1 MPQRPMR
8 PRKEEGLRKY
18 IPMLYEKPT
27 LKFLKCGEPWE
38 PIADLIYGPPTSRPS
53 PDQIEKLKSVW
64 RELRA
69 DILEAQ
75 QRYAPRGK
83 PPWGSRFD

>member
-1 MPQRPMR
+1 MP
-8 PRKEEGLRKY
+8 LRKQTQMQASMQKY
-18 IPMLYEKPT
+18 IAMLYEKPA

-38 PIADLIYGPPTSRPS
+38 DLADVMFGPTTSRPS
-53 PDQIEKLKSVW
+53 RDQMEKLKSVW

-75 QRYAPRGK
+75 QRYAPHGK